1 MTMTEL
7 LTCEHSPD
15 LSGLVKRGDTVMWG
29 QANAEPLA
37 LTRALMQQRQRIGN
51 FRVFLGITDSDTCRP
66 EHADCIEFLS
76 YCGSGENRALA
87 KAGALQILPSH
98 YSEFPN
104 LIRQGLLQVDV
115 LMLQLAPADA
125 LGRYSLGLAHEYLL
139 PALEKARL
147 VIAEVNQACP
157 WTYGERYL
165 HANELDLIVHTNRP
179 PLQSRA
185 IAPGPVERDIAQ
197 RVAERIQHGSTL
209 QLGIGAMPE
218 AVLQALH
225 GHRELG
231 VHSGTIGDGVAELM
245 QRGVITNSRKR
256 LDKGV
261 TVAGVL
267 MGSEA
272 LHRFAHGNP
281 SIRMRSTAYTHC
293 AQTLAA
299 QHQFVA
305 INSAIEVDLTGQINA
320 ESVGGNYIGALGGAV
335 DFLRGARQ
343 SRGGLPVIAL
353 PSTAG
358 ARSRIVS
365 RLSGPVS
372 TPRSDA
378 GLIVTEYGVA
388 DLRGLSLSQ
397 RARCMI
403 EIAHPDHREQ
413 LKRDAASL

>member
-1 MTMTEL
+1 
-7 LTCEHSPD
+7 
-15 LSGLVKRGDTVMWG
+15 MWG

-139 PALEKARL
+139 PALEKDRL

-320 ESVGGNYIGALGGAV
+320 ESVGDNYIGALGGAV

-403 EIAHPDHREQ
+403 EIAHPDYREQ